1 MLYCTYS
8 WLSSKRS
15 KKHQGKEGAKHSFDS
30 RLEQLLQWRAPP
42 HLRCCL
48 ILPRTLPRTLTRC
61 GGATFDGVLVFDEV
75 HKAKNLVPAGAGQK
89 PTATGEAVYALQQA
103 MPLAKLVYVSATG

>member
-1 MLYCTYS
+1 MRSASNPKPKPKPNPIPNPNPNPNPNQERLSGHKHGGVLYCTYS

-15 KKHQGKEGAKHSFDS
+15 KKHQGKEGAPKKHSFDS

-48 ILPRTLPRTLTRC
+48 ILPRTNP
-61 GGATFDGVLVFDEV
+61 GPYPE
-75 HKAKNLVPAGAGQK
+75 P
-89 PTATGEAVYALQQA
+89 
-103 MPLAKLVYVSATG
+103 

>member
-1 MLYCTYS
+1 M
-8 WLSSKRS
+8 
-15 KKHQGKEGAKHSFDS
+15 
-30 RLEQLLQWRAPP
+30 
-42 HLRCCL
+42 
-48 ILPRTLPRTLTRC
+48 
-61 GGATFDGVLVFDEV
+61 LVFDEV

>member
-1 MLYCTYS
+1 M
-8 WLSSKRS
+8 
-15 KKHQGKEGAKHSFDS
+15 
-30 RLEQLLQWRAPP
+30 
-42 HLRCCL
+42 
-48 ILPRTLPRTLTRC
+48 
-61 GGATFDGVLVFDEV
+61 